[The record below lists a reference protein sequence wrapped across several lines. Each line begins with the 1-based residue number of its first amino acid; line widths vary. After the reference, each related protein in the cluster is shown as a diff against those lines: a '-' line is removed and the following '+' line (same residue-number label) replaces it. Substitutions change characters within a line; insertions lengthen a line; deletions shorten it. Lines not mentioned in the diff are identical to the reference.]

1 MSSGNLFKVADNDK
15 RIVSI
20 VKASNV
26 KSNHLEVFSKEN
38 VLKYSKNPKITLAK
52 ESFFVKILALRLTSR
67 KFWIL
72 NFLTNFIAFWG
83 LLATTHAVTIK
94 KETSSMQTDCFW
106 LLVLCTYFIICVT
119 IFFIFFFLLSCF
131 KNWIS
136 RSFPGVFSKGFQVWW
151 LPWDTLSSK
160 ICSLLIEGWS
170 MTEKST

>member
-67 KFWIL
+67 KF
-72 NFLTNFIAFWG
+72 
-83 LLATTHAVTIK
+83 
-94 KETSSMQTDCFW
+94 
-106 LLVLCTYFIICVT
+106 
-119 IFFIFFFLLSCF
+119 
-131 KNWIS
+131 
-136 RSFPGVFSKGFQVWW
+136 
-151 LPWDTLSSK
+151 
-160 ICSLLIEGWS
+160 
-170 MTEKST
+170 